1 MPKTTLIAHRGGL
14 SAHVENTLGAFRHAI
29 SAGFDGIEMDV
40 RLTKDGI
47 PVIHHNA
54 TLDPAHTVTMEGT
67 QISPHAP
74 PTIESLTYSD
84 LSAYR
89 LIKPESDCSDYI
101 PSLKEAVAF
110 ISSLS
115 GSCLMLVE
123 IKASLSSPEAQ
134 SWQSAVDA
142 VLAVLLPARLPNP
155 QAVCS
160 FHWDALADVN
170 RRRPDLPTWFTTHR
184 LSKTGAYWQTM
195 RKHYRLE
202 GVAGDANPD
211 CQASVTEIASRI
223 SEMGGQR
230 WLMHHSD
237 YDSETLQAC
246 KSANLSPAAW
256 AAARITSEE
265 RTRLDAL
272 GEGAL
277 CLDEL

>member
-1 MPKTTLIAHRGGL
+1 MPQPTLIAHRGGL

-29 SAGFDGIEMDV
+29 SAGYNGIEMDV
-40 RLTKDGI
+40 RLTKDGV

-54 TLDPAHTVTMEGT
+54 TLDPAHTVTMDGAR
-67 QISPHAP
+67 ISPHAP

-89 LIKPESDCSDYI
+89 LIKPESECRNHI
-101 PSLKEAVAF
+101 PSLKEAVDL

-115 GSCLMLVE
+115 ASCLMLVE
-123 IKASLSSPEAQ
+123 IKASLSSPDAQ

-142 VLAVLLPARLPNP
+142 VLAILLPARLPNP
-155 QAVCS
+155 QALCS

-170 RRRPDLPTWFTTHR
+170 RRRPDLPTWFVTHP

-195 RKHYRLE
+195 RKLYRLE
-202 GVAGDANPD
+202 GVADDANSD
-211 CQASVTEIASRI
+211 CRVSVTEIASRI

-237 YDSETLQAC
+237 YEWATLQAC
-246 KSANLSPAAW
+246 KSAKLSPAAW